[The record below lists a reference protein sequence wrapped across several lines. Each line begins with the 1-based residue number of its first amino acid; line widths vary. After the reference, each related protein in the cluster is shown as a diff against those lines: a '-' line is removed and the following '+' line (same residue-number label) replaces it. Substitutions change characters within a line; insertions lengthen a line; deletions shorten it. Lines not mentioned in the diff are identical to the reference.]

1 MAPATITSRPIAT
14 PMICVVLT
22 LTACI
27 DIHSFCYGSAS
38 PAIRTGCK
46 KPKSPFKEILSLFLW
61 HVIVALYAYIALHTA
76 FFDKNGKLQPGVMP
90 NKSGRP
96 TT

>member
-14 PMICVVLT
+14 PMICVLLT
-22 LTACI
+22 LTVCI
-27 DIHSFCYGSAS
+27 NIHSFSYGSAS

-61 HVIVALYAYIALHTA
+61 HVIVALNTYIGLHAA
-76 FFDKNGKLQPGVMP
+76 FLYKNGKL
-90 NKSGRP
+90 
-96 TT
+96 